1 MAIQLPEKPWSEG
14 DSFIVEDTG
23 LEYTFNGEVW
33 VSPRGTVEFPAPVYM
48 GDDEPENPEEGDLWY
63 DTNRLEMFIYYH
75 DGENGAWVTT
85 TALGARVAEGE
96 ARQREIEKELAFT
109 RTRLV
114 PAG

>member
-48 GDDEPENPEEGDLWY
+48 GDEEPRTPRRVTSG
-63 DTNRLEMFIYYH
+63 TTPT
-75 DGENGAWVTT
+75 AWRCSSTT
-85 TALGARVAEGE
+85 TME
-96 ARQREIEKELAFT
+96 
-109 RTRLV
+109 RTVMGHDHGPWCSCSGR
-114 PAG
+114 